1 MNLLNSLKI
10 KVLMCYNIQIAVRY
24 YLLNTIKSDFTNTLY
39 TAYFIILM
47 NLCILC

>member
-1 MNLLNSLKI
+1 MNLLNFLKI

-24 YLLNTIKSDFTNTLY
+24 YLLNTIKSDFINTLY